1 MHTELSIQILN
12 TKIAPLRTKT
22 SRRKASCSGQSLAS
36 DCISPK
42 NAWRTAPSPAIL
54 RVKKVLQYDHNK
66 KLSTEIPKACEVFIL
81 LQRSYFRLE
90 PARRARTDHLL
101 ITSQQLGRLSKDGS
115 VECAQ
120 KGQENRMPP
129 N

>member
-42 NAWRTAPSPAIL
+42 NTWRTAPSPAIL

-66 KLSTEIPKACEVFIL
+66 KLSTEIPKACDVFIL

-90 PARRARTDHLL
+90 PATRARTDHLL
-101 ITSQQLGRLSKDGS
+101 ITSQQL
-115 VECAQ
+115 AA
-120 KGQENRMPP
+120 
-129 N
+129 